1 MLGPNSLQHKI
12 YILFNILLSFYEEV
26 MMHTYMRFR
35 ADNYPC
41 TLKTRDWRQ
50 WEIKNIAVWKRFTF
64 LIYEMDDSG
73 CTFLNNVLEKINGA
87 HWDNAVLDI
96 SCIPVSFVNPDKT
109 YLSLFLCL
117 MKFCTDRIYED
128 SGWGISSVRNWW
140 VVLCICLHIL
150 SWNPLWKLYQ
160 QSHLFFLCLITL
172 VLGVWTCILFHSRQ
186 QQLQSTTFYNWYT
199 SGVQLILCTWL
210 SCSQLWISGDAPGV
224 HTSSCS
230 AAFVPLLQDLALGEH
245 PILSYQQKYKGNA
258 WGWLW
263 HLIQQL

>member
-50 WEIKNIAVWKRFTF
+50 CEIKNIAVWKRFTF
-64 LIYEMDDSG
+64 LIHEMNDSG

-87 HWDNAVLDI
+87 HRDNAVLDI

-109 YLSLFLCL
+109 YLSLFPHL
-117 MKFCTDRIYED
+117 MKFCTDVIYED

-140 VVLCICLHIL
+140 AFLCIMFAHTQLETALNMVPAVLPFFSLLIIL
-150 SWNPLWKLYQ
+150 ILR
-160 QSHLFFLCLITL
+160 
-172 VLGVWTCILFHSRQ
+172 VWTCILCHSR
-186 QQLQSTTFYNWYT
+186 
-199 SGVQLILCTWL
+199 
-210 SCSQLWISGDAPGV
+210 
-224 HTSSCS
+224 
-230 AAFVPLLQDLALGEH
+230 
-245 PILSYQQKYKGNA
+245 
-258 WGWLW
+258 
-263 HLIQQL
+263 